1 MNGTVTTPSNADD
14 SRFMLFRPNPA
25 ARLRLFCLPYA
36 GGGASVFGTWSNGL
50 PQQVQA
56 CPIQLPGRENRL
68 MEPPFTRLALL
79 VQKLVGILQPYMD
92 IPFAFF
98 GHSMGGLICFEL
110 ARELRRR
117 HDPLPVHLFV
127 SGRPA
132 PQLLSQAAPMFRL
145 PEPAF
150 VSELR
155 RRYNGIPDFVLQSEE
170 LTRLFLPTLR
180 ADVELIE
187 TYAYASEPPLACP
200 ITAFGGLQDSN
211 VTRDTLAAWQDH
223 TSSSFNLRMFP
234 GSHFY
239 LNESREILVRA
250 ISQELTPKLRG

>member
-1 MNGTVTTPSNADD
+1 MTQANHD
-14 SRFMLFRPNPA
+14 SRFILFKPNPI
-25 ARLRLFCLPYA
+25 ARLRLFCFPYA
-36 GGGASVFGTWSNGL
+36 GVGSSLFCTWSNGL
-50 PQQVQA
+50 PQHVHV

-68 MEPPFTRLALL
+68 TEPPFTRLAPLA
-79 VQKLVGILQPYMD
+79 QKLAGVLRPYLD

-98 GHSMGGLICFEL
+98 GHSMGGLIGFEL

-117 HDPLPVHLFV
+117 DGPLPVHLFV

-132 PQLLSQAAPMFRL
+132 PQLSNQAAHMYRL

-170 LTRLFLPTLR
+170 LTRLFLPILR

-187 TYAYASEPPLACP
+187 TYAYTSEQPLDCP
-200 ITAFGGLQDSN
+200 ITAFGGLQDGN
-211 VTRDTLAAWQDH
+211 VTRETLAAWQAQ
-223 TSSSFNLRMFP
+223 TNGSFNLRMFP
-234 GSHFY
+234 GDHFY
-239 LNESREILVRA
+239 LNDARETLLRA
-250 ISQELTPKLRG
+250 ISQELTSKP